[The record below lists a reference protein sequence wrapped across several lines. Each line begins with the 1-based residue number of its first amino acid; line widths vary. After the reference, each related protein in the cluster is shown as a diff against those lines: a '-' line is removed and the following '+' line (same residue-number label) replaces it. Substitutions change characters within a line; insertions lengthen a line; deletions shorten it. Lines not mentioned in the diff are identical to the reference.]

1 MIDML
6 VNYRDNFDLN
16 DDITYLNSAFMGLL
30 PIESVKAGY
39 KGIDLKSKAWKIH
52 TKDFYDP
59 PELVRKL
66 ASELLIC
73 DDNDIFLIPSSS
85 YGLATFANNF
95 NLKDKKTI
103 LLLEEEFP
111 SNVYIWKELA
121 LKQNGLIKFVKRPND
136 DDWTNEIINNI
147 DENIGLISI
156 PQTHWV
162 DGAYIDLEKISNH
175 IKNTEIALAIDATQ
189 SAGILN
195 LNINKIKP
203 DVLVVSSYKWLL
215 GPYSLGFAYIDK
227 KYQINSKP
235 LEFNWMSMAN
245 KPEGDKFPD
254 LLDYDNDLIE
264 SARRFD
270 FGHRGNIHLIP
281 ILESSLKFLKK
292 IKINNIKRHIETIN
306 KMIIANISN
315 LNVSVIEEKYR
326 SPHYLGIRLENEI
339 SENFI
344 ESLSQNNIF
353 ISNRGKFSL
362 RVSPHIWNNENDVD
376 KFVENIKN
384 II

>member
-6 VNYRDNFDLN
+6 LNYRDKFDVK

-39 KGIDLKSKAWKIH
+39 KGIDIKSKAWGIH
-52 TKDFYDP
+52 TKDFYNP
-59 PELVRKL
+59 PERVREL
-66 ASELLIC
+66 ASELLFC
-73 DDNDIFLIPSSS
+73 SKNDIFFIPSSS

-95 NLKDKKTI
+95 NLEDEKTI

-121 LKQNGLIKFVKRPND
+121 IKQNAVIKFVKRPKD

-147 DENIGLISI
+147 DENTGLISI
-156 PQTHWV
+156 PQTHWI

-175 IKNTEIALAIDATQ
+175 INNTDIALAIDATQ
-189 SAGILN
+189 SAGILD

-227 KYQINSKP
+227 KYQIDSKP

-245 KPEGDKFPD
+245 EPEGDKFPD
-254 LLDYDNDLIE
+254 LLDYDNDLHK

-270 FGHRGNIHLIP
+270 FGHRGNIHLMP
-281 ILESSLKFLKK
+281 ILESSLNFLKK
-292 IKINNIKRHIETIN
+292 IKTNNIMRHIETIN
-306 KMIIANISN
+306 KMIIANLSN
-315 LNVSVIEEKYR
+315 LKVSVIEEKYR

-339 SENFI
+339 SDNFI
-344 ESLSQNNIF
+344 DSLSKNNIF
-353 ISNRGKFSL
+353 ISNRGKSSL

-376 KFVENIKN
+376 KFIENIK
-384 II
+384 III